1 MSEKLGSVLQMMQ
14 NTIDTFNKYM
24 LVPGVDYL
32 LIKFGLFNIAMALS
46 MNLVFVAS
54 AAINV

>member
-1 MSEKLGSVLQMMQ
+1 MMQ